1 MYVTNLYLLGGKL
14 VWILQQGLAALFI
27 QPNKEK
33 EATLYRRQD

>member
-33 EATLYRRQD
+33 EGTLYRRQD